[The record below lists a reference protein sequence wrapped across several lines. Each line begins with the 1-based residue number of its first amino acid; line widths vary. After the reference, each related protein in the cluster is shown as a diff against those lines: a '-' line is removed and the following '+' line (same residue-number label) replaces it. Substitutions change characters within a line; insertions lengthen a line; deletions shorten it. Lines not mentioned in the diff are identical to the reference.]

1 MGTSN
6 CKFEQWRKR
15 ILYSPKL
22 FFSVDLLMEWHK
34 LQNLPSQMISLSI
47 RFKFCSVILKLSIGN
62 LSNDPNFFLILGDCI
77 FTGFVTRLTRRVPL
91 VEKELST
98 LPEHPRS
105 PPVFGG
111 VRVARSL
118 VLFVCFGDRCLSFFF
133 WPSCCPVV
141 LRFTDSDWHLRTLL
155 VHKMFWNVQTVMVLS
170 FEKYSL
176 N

>member
-1 MGTSN
+1 
-6 CKFEQWRKR
+6 
-15 ILYSPKL
+15 
-22 FFSVDLLMEWHK
+22 MEWHK

-62 LSNDPNFFLILGDCI
+62 LSNDPIFFLILGDCI
-77 FTGFVTRLTRRVPL
+77 FPPHPWIFTGFVTRRVPL

-98 LPEHPRS
+98 LPEHPSS

-155 VHKMFWNVQTVMVLS
+155 VHTMFWNVQTVMVLS